1 MGVSL
6 VADRTSRIGVDA
18 LERIALVR
26 RLASRLEQQCERFLR
41 SEYGLSWPQFQV
53 LRELSVDRP
62 TKLQEVNDAVLCT
75 RGNLAAII
83 DRLERDGWLVRMR
96 RQGDRRVVLLGLT
109 EKGAKIEE
117 ITRRLQALMAEWLT
131 PAREAMAANLND
143 LTALL
148 QDLTDPLGEASASRL
163 ITAGRSAAVE
173 WLSGEGA

>member
-1 MGVSL
+1 MGVPLMTYS
-6 VADRTSRIGVDA
+6 VSQYGVDA

-53 LRELSVDRP
+53 LRELSADRP
-62 TKLQEVNDAVLCT
+62 TKLQQVNDAVFCT
-75 RGNLAAII
+75 RGNLAAIV

-109 EKGAKIEE
+109 EKGARVSE
-117 ITRRLQALMAEWLT
+117 IDQRLQELMAEWLA
-131 PAREAMAANLND
+131 PQQESAAILTD

-148 QDLTDPLGEASASRL
+148 RDLTDPLGESTGTRL
-163 ITAGRSAAVE
+163 IAAGSSAATE